1 MAELE
6 TDKVKIIPLGGL
18 GEVGKNMYVVEFKN
32 EIIII
37 DSGIKFPDSEL
48 FGIDYI
54 IPDYTYLIEN
64 ASKVK
69 GLFITHGHED
79 HIGGIPFLLKS
90 LNVPIYAGKL
100 AVGLIKGKLEEH
112 NLLREAVLQEISH
125 DTIVSL
131 NELRIS
137 FFATTHSIP
146 DSFGIVVD
154 TPLGKVV
161 HTGDFKFDFT
171 PVGQEPDLI
180 KMGEIGKN
188 GVLCLLSDSTNS
200 EKPGFS
206 LSEQLIGKNILDI
219 IRKQSGR
226 VIFAT
231 FASNIYRLQEAINAS
246 VQTKRKV
253 CMIGRSMEKNITLGR
268 ELGYITAPPETFISL
283 NEIKEY
289 PANEITILCTGS
301 QGEPFAALSR
311 IAEGRHRHINV
322 IPGDI
327 IIFSSSPIPGNG
339 IAVNR
344 VIDKLARS
352 GAEVISHKLS
362 DIHTSGH
369 GAQEEQKLMIRLMNP
384 KFFVPIHGEF
394 KMQKMHQSL
403 AIQCDIPKENTFLM
417 DNGDVLEIN
426 DQTGFIGSKVP
437 GNSVYIDGNSIG
449 EIGRSVLQ
457 ERKALSEHG
466 MLSIFILRKEGKIIG
481 EPQLISRGFVF
492 IRDSVELMKD
502 IRQTV
507 TNELQHSSISE
518 YNLRKKLSDFIYHK
532 TRRNPLIIT
541 KFIDLS

>member
-1 MAELE
+1 MTEKDK
-6 TDKVKIIPLGGL
+6 DKVKIIPLGGL

-37 DSGIKFPDSEL
+37 DSGIRFPDNEL

-90 LNVPIYAGKL
+90 INVPIYAGKL

-112 NLLREAVLQEISH
+112 NLLREASLHEISH
-125 DTIVSL
+125 DTIVAL
-131 NELRIS
+131 DELSIS

-171 PVGQEPDLI
+171 PIGQEPDLI
-180 KMGEIGKN
+180 KMGEIGKD

-206 LSEQLIGKNILDI
+206 ISEHLIGKNILDI
-219 IRKQSGR
+219 IQKQPGR

-246 VQTKRKV
+246 VQTNRKV

-268 ELGYITAPPETFISL
+268 ELGYINAPAGTFITP

-289 PANEITILCTGS
+289 HADELTILCTGS

-311 IAEGRHRHINV
+311 IAEGRHRYINV
-322 IPGDI
+322 IPGDT

-384 KFFVPIHGEF
+384 KYFVPIHGEY

-403 AIQCDIPKENTFLM
+403 AIQCEVLKENTFLM
-417 DNGDVLEIN
+417 DNGDVLEIYEH
-426 DQTGFIGSKVP
+426 TALMGSKVP

-466 MLSIFILRKEGKIIG
+466 MLSIFILRKEGKMIG

-502 IRQTV
+502 IREAV
-507 TNELQHSSISE
+507 TAELQHSNISE
-518 YNLRKKLSDFIYHK
+518 FNLRKKISHYIYHK
-532 TRRNPLIIT
+532 TKRNPLIIT
-541 KFIDLS
+541 KFIELS